1 MCPCTTRFAAST
13 SNFIIPGAKG
23 APDSRAKRARGE
35 RNGHKMKL
43 KNVKETAKNKVELT
57 VVIDRAAFEAAV
69 TAVFKKNVKKIAVPG
84 FRKGKAPRGIIEK
97 FYGKGVFFEDA
108 LNELLPE
115 TMEAAIKETGFT
127 PVETPS
133 VTDVDF
139 EAKEG
144 IVLKA
149 QFIRRPDVKL
159 GEYKGYDVTKYTVKV
174 TAADVENELEATRK
188 RYARTVY
195 VDDRAVENGDIANI
209 DYEGFADGVA
219 FDGGKAEG
227 HKLTIGS
234 GQFIPGFEEQIIG
247 HKIGEE
253 FDINVKFPED
263 YHAEELKGKEVVFK
277 IKLNAIEKEELP
289 ELDDE
294 FAKDASEFDTLAE
307 YKKDIKAKIEKRNDD
322 DADMRV
328 GETLAEKLCSAIEA
342 DIPEVM
348 YEKETELLVREYDIN
363 LRQQGLSLEMLMQ
376 YTGMK
381 MEDIKARYAVMAVS
395 NVKKQLALAE
405 IVKAENITADDAAV
419 EARFEELAK
428 EFGMKVE
435 DVKARIDVEDIK
447 SEVATLKAFEVVKN
461 SAKVTEKKVTR
472 EELEAILTAEAEK
485 AEAPKKKAPAKKTTA
500 KKTAEKAED
509 AAEEKAPA
517 KKTAAKKT
525 TETKTAAKTT
535 AKKTTKAAEKDAEE
549 APKKPAAKKTTTK
562 KTTAKADKAE

>member
-1 MCPCTTRFAAST
+1 M
-13 SNFIIPGAKG
+13 N
-23 APDSRAKRARGE
+23 
-35 RNGHKMKL
+35 L
-43 KNVKETAKNKVELT
+43 KNVKETEKNKVELT
-57 VVIDRAAFEAAV
+57 VVIDRADFDAAV
-69 TAVFKKNVKKIAVPG
+69 TAVFKKNVKKITVPG

-144 IVLKA
+144 IVLTA

-159 GEYKGYDVTKYTVKV
+159 GEYKGYEVTKYIVKT
-174 TAADVENELEATRK
+174 TAEDVKNELEATRK
-188 RYARTVY
+188 RYARTIT
-195 VDDRAVENGDIANI
+195 VDDRAVKNGDIANI

-253 FDINVKFPED
+253 FDINVKFPAD
-263 YHAEELKGKEVVFK
+263 YHAEELKDKEVVFK

-307 YKKDIKAKIEKRNDD
+307 YKADIKAKIEKRNDD

-328 GETLAEKLCSAIEA
+328 GEDLAEKLCSAIEA
-342 DIPEVM
+342 DIPAVM
-348 YEKETELLVREYDIN
+348 YEKETDLLVREYDIN

-381 MEDIKARYAVMAVS
+381 MEDIRARYAVMAVS

-405 IVKAENITADDAAV
+405 IVKAENIVADDAAV

-428 EFGMKVE
+428 EFNMKVA

-447 SEVATLKAFEVVKN
+447 SEVTTLKAFEVVKN
-461 SAKVTEKKVTR
+461 TAKVTEKKVTR
-472 EELEAILTAEAEK
+472 EELEAILSAEAEK
-485 AEAPKKKAPAKKTTA
+485 KAEPKKTTAKKTTA
-500 KKTAEKAED
+500 KKTTAKAED
-509 AAEEKAPA
+509 KAEETEAPA
-517 KKTAAKKT
+517 
-525 TETKTAAKTT
+525 
-535 AKKTTKAAEKDAEE
+535 
-549 APKKPAAKKTTTK
+549 KKPAAKKTTATKSTTK
-562 KTTAKADKAE
+562 KTTEKAEDKEAPAKKTTAAKSSTTKTTAKKTAAKADKAE